1 MRMETAMPPSPA
13 IALLLSDDLLF
24 ISRIAG
30 TARALGLELKSA
42 RGMAEFIAL
51 ANVQTPACALIDL
64 HNPGLDIGALVRQI
78 KDAGATY
85 IVGYGSHV
93 DAATLKAARAA
104 GCDLVLPRS
113 KFVEEL
119 ATALPRWFQ
128 QTAT

>member
-1 MRMETAMPPSPA
+1 MPPSPA
-13 IALLLSDDLLF
+13 IGLLLSDDLLF

-30 TARALGLELKSA
+30 TARALGLDLKSA
-42 RGMAEFIAL
+42 RGTAEFLAL
-51 ANVQTPACALIDL
+51 AGVQAPACALIDL

-78 KDAGATY
+78 KDAGDTY

-93 DAATLKAARAA
+93 DAATLKAAREA

-119 ATALPRWFQ
+119 PTAFPRWFQ
-128 QTAT
+128 QTAS

>member
-1 MRMETAMPPSPA
+1 MPSPA

-30 TARALGLELKSA
+30 TARAIGLDLKSA
-42 RGMAEFIAL
+42 RGMTEFISL
-51 ANVQTPACALIDL
+51 ANVQAPACALIDL

-78 KDAGATY
+78 KDAGNSY

-93 DAATLKAARAA
+93 DAATLKAAREA

-119 ATALPRWFQ
+119 ATALPKWFQ
-128 QTAT
+128 QNAT